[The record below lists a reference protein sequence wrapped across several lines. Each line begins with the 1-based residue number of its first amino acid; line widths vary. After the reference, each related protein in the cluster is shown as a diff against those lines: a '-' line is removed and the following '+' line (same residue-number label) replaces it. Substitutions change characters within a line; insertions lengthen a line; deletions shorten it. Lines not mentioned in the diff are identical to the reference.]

1 MRRVGRNAR
10 ELPGRS
16 VTFRMIAGAEV
27 VTEWTQGEQ
36 GGGCGQL
43 RVFLQSRRARGAVQV
58 LQSGLD
64 SLTRRGIMSPKT
76 EEKTGE
82 NPSVT
87 LPATVEKII
96 KPFHPSQPETAQ
108 IKVDDAEPLYQELR
122 IENKLTKENGE
133 EVGLK
138 EGAKIEV
145 TIEADEKDIKPK
157 GEKH

>member
-1 MRRVGRNAR
+1 
-10 ELPGRS
+10 
-16 VTFRMIAGAEV
+16 
-27 VTEWTQGEQ
+27 
-36 GGGCGQL
+36 
-43 RVFLQSRRARGAVQV
+43 
-58 LQSGLD
+58 
-64 SLTRRGIMSPKT
+64 MSPKT
-76 EEKTGE
+76 EEKAGE

-122 IENKLTKENGE
+122 IENKLTTENGE

-145 TIEADEKDIKPK
+145 TIEANEKDIKPK
-157 GEKH
+157 ENKG